1 MEWSIAT
8 CSLGGTLEEKLVAI
22 ARAGFRAVEIF
33 EDDLCTYRGTPRELR
48 RLAESLGLSFV
59 ALQPI
64 RDYEG
69 MPPEVQRRRLDRIE
83 RTFDLM
89 GELGITLTYVCSNT
103 SPLAEGDPDRMA
115 AQLWELADRAAQR
128 GIRVGYEA
136 LSWGRHVRDW
146 PQAWEVV
153 QRANHPNLGLVLDS
167 FHAFVRGNPV
177 AELAGLPG
185 ERVFLVQLSD
195 APNLLMD
202 PLALSRHHRS
212 FPGQGDWPL
221 GRFVEAV
228 LASGYRGPLS
238 LEIFNEWF
246 RAAPPQEVAW
256 NAMRSLKVLLDGVGW
271 VVPPLP
277 RALPVEEVAFVELL
291 AEEEDACILSQ
302 LFQALGLARVGKH
315 PALEVELYR
324 GGEARILLNAEPEVS
339 AAVPQELPSF
349 RGVGFRVQRAAPIL
363 ARAQALNLEVYP
375 QGGGGLPLPALQGPG
390 RTRIYLVEGP
400 VEEVLGLARMGD
412 SSEEP
417 LRVDHFTNVMGR
429 PELYSWLLIYKSLF
443 DFEQEPM
450 VEILDPYGAFYSRC
464 VRSPK
469 GGIRIPLNT
478 AEGGETLATRF
489 IRAMGGGGIQHVA
502 FAVPDVFEVAERMR
516 AHGLPLLEVPRS
528 YYRVLATRF
537 DLEPAF
543 LERLEAHG
551 LLYDADGRGG
561 EFLQLYTPAFH
572 GRFFFEALERRG
584 GYGLFGAA
592 NTAVRLA
599 AQVDQPWPRGR
610 GVQMVGNIVDNMG
623 NGG

>member
-1 MEWSIAT
+1 VEWSIAT

-69 MPPEVQRRRLDRIE
+69 MPPEVQKRRLARIE

-89 GELGITLTYVCSNT
+89 GELGIALTYVCSNT

-115 AQLWELADRAAQR
+115 AQLRELAERAAQR

-153 QRANHPNLGLVLDS
+153 RRADHPHLGLVLDS

-177 AELAGLPG
+177 AELARLPG

-221 GRFVEAV
+221 ADFLEAV

-246 RAAPPQEVAW
+246 RAAPPQEVAQ
-256 NAMRSLKVLLDGVGW
+256 NALRSLKVLLDRLGR

-291 AEEEDACILSQ
+291 AEEEDAGILSE
-302 LFQALGLARVGKH
+302 LLQALGLLRVGKH
-315 PALEVELYR
+315 PALEVGLYR
-324 GGEARILLNAEPEVS
+324 GGGARVVLNAEPELS
-339 AAVPQELPSF
+339 AAAPQEVPGF

-363 ARAQALNLEVYP
+363 ARAQALNLEVHP
-375 QGGGGLPLPALQGPG
+375 LGGGGLPLPALRGPG
-390 RTRIYLVEGP
+390 RTRIYLVEGS
-400 VEEVLGLARMGD
+400 VEAILGLPEGQEAA
-412 SSEEP
+412 EAH

-429 PELYSWLLIYKSLF
+429 PELYSWLLVYKSLF
-443 DFEQEPM
+443 DFELEPV

-464 VRSPK
+464 VHSPK

-489 IRAMGGGGIQHVA
+489 LRAMGGGGIQHVA
-502 FAVPDVFEVAERMR
+502 FAVPNVFEVAERMR
-516 AHGLPLLEVPRS
+516 ARGLPLLEVPRS

-543 LERLEAHG
+543 LEQLEAHG

-584 GYGLFGAA
+584 GYEHFGAA
-592 NTAVRLA
+592 NTPVRLA
-599 AQVDQPWPRGR
+599 AQVGQPWPGERGL
-610 GVQMVGNIVDNMG
+610 QMVGNIVDNMG
-623 NGG
+623 DGG